1 MALGSGQK
9 FIKRNRPPRVHITYQ
24 DPTNAEEKIE
34 LPFVMG
40 ILADL
45 SGNSPGIEKA
55 ETASRKFLDID
66 MDNFDDRM
74 KNGIAPGVA
83 FRVDNKLGEPGE
95 KLAVQLRFE
104 KMGDFSPAKVAEQ
117 VPPLAKLLA
126 ARTQLSNL
134 LRYMDGKDGA
144 EKQLRKLL
152 QDPQLMAA
160 LKDHLPKPA
169 AEESN
174 S

>member
-1 MALGSGQK
+1 MAIGSGQK

-24 DPTNAEEKIE
+24 DPNNAEEKIE

-45 SGNSPGIEKA
+45 SGNAPGIDKA
-55 ETASRKFLDID
+55 DTGARKFLDID

-74 KNGIAPGVA
+74 KSGIAPGVA
-83 FRVDNKLGEPGE
+83 FRVDNKLGGEPGE
-95 KLAVQLRFE
+95 KLAVKLRFE
-104 KMGDFSPAKVAEQ
+104 KMADFSPAKVAEQ
-117 VPPLAKLLA
+117 VQPLAKLLE

-134 LRYMDGKDGA
+134 MRYMDGKEGA

-152 QDPQLMAA
+152 QDPQLMSA
-160 LKDHLPKPA
+160 LKDHLPKPSGQ
-169 AEESN
+169 EE
-174 S
+174 